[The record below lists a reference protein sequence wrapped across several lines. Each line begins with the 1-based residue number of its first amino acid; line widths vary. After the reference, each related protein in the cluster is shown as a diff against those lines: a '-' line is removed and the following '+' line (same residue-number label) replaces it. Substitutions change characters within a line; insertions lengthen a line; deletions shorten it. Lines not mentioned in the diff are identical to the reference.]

1 MKQGKINSLSNKWM
15 LSNCRNSSHHSTHR
29 ATEAVP
35 HFVDRV
41 LFEAIKAV
49 SCVGRSLERSD
60 DSISKIEKRIARI
73 DDGRDDT
80 ERPDGVHRN

>member
-1 MKQGKINSLSNKWM
+1 MKQEKIHSLSNKWK
-15 LSNCRNSSHHSTHR
+15 LSNWWNNSHHSTR
-29 ATEAVP
+29 RTAEAVP

-73 DDGRDDT
+73 DYGRDDT
-80 ERPDGVHRN
+80 GRPDGVHRD